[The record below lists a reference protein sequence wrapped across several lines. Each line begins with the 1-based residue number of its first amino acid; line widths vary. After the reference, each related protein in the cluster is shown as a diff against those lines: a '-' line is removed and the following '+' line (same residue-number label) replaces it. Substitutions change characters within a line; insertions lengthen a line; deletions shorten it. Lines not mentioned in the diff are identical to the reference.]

1 MAAGQLAAGRME
13 FADRLTGGSWRTRVV
28 CRRGMKFADRLTA
41 AVGGRE
47 QYAGDR
53 GSWRPGGSSSSVY
66 RGYYCFYEADGAV
79 LVEEFVLSTAF
90 VRLMEQ

>member
-1 MAAGQLAAGRME
+1 MYLVLLSR
-13 FADRLTGGSWRTRVV
+13 SW
-28 CRRGMKFADRLTA
+28 K
-41 AVGGRE
+41 
-47 QYAGDR
+47 
-53 GSWRPGGSSSSVY
+53 SSTNPVY

>member
-13 FADRLTGGSWRTRVV
+13 FADRLTGGSWQTGVV
-28 CRRGMKFADRLTA
+28 RGPPGQVADGQLT
-41 AVGGRE
+41 
-47 QYAGDR
+47 D
-53 GSWRPGGSSSSVY
+53 GGSSSSVY
-66 RGYYCFYEADGAV
+66 RVYYCFCEADGAV